1 MQITLQHNEYFKT
14 KNCLTAVTL
23 RITNKLMTLSPNLFY
38 YTLDKVVSH
47 MLPCTHYNTDKL
59 SPCHPNKIM

>member
-1 MQITLQHNEYFKT
+1 MQITLRHNEYFKT
-14 KNCLTAVTL
+14 ENCLTAMTL

-47 MLPCTHYNTDKL
+47 MLP
-59 SPCHPNKIM
+59 